1 MRKSE
6 CVRLV
11 RLEKGNREREE
22 SDKELE
28 SVWARE
34 GGRAFRFTLNL
45 NSAGKLSHEKEFFL
59 MKLFR

>member
-11 RLEKGNREREE
+11 RLEKGNRERED

>member
-45 NSAGKLSHEKEFFL
+45 NSAGKLSHENEFFL

>member
-59 MKLFR
+59 MELFR